1 LRAVL
6 FDWGGTLVDFS
17 WDDDL
22 LAAGHRAGL
31 RALDRDAEADA
42 FTARFRAE
50 LMPALAP
57 GDDYPAVL
65 ARELAASADEIDR
78 FLDAEYGVWTPA
90 HALLGS
96 AHALLEAL
104 RERGLRL
111 GIVANAWPEPARL
124 TRRRIAELGVAER
137 VDAIVLADEVGAR
150 KPDPRIF
157 APALETLGV
166 GPGEALYVGD
176 RLDVDV
182 LGASRAGLTTV
193 QAMWFT
199 ADTAEAGIEPDYVAF
214 TPMDVLIV
222 TQRLAAT
229 SA

>member
-1 LRAVL
+1 MRAVL

-31 RALDRDAEADA
+31 RALDREAEADA
-42 FTARFRAE
+42 FTARFRDE
-50 LMPALAP
+50 LMPALGP

-65 ARELAASADEIDR
+65 ARELGTSADDVDR

-111 GIVANAWPEPARL
+111 GVVANAWPEPARL

-157 APALETLGV
+157 AAALQALGV

-199 ADTAEAGIEPDYVAF
+199 ADTAEAAVEPDYVAF

>member
-1 LRAVL
+1 MRAVL

-31 RALDRDAEADA
+31 RALDREAEADA
-42 FTARFRAE
+42 FTARFHAE
-50 LMPALAP
+50 LMPDLSP

-65 ARELAASADEIDR
+65 ARELGATADEVDR

-104 RERGLRL
+104 RDRGLRL
-111 GIVANAWPEPARL
+111 GVVANAWPEPARL

-157 APALETLGV
+157 APALEALGV
-166 GPGEALYVGD
+166 APGEAVYVGD

-199 ADTAEAGIEPDYVAF
+199 ADTGEAGIEPDYVAF

-229 SA
+229 SP

>member
-1 LRAVL
+1 MRAVL